1 MTLISRRCCSQT
13 PLSIEIRGV
22 ERARASS
29 HISTIMIINKPSLIL
44 FLTILFLL
52 ITEIKPFTNPLL
64 SQEAGKTESIAISD
78 LVHKA
83 IVHTRKLPLHQP
95 RSSVLVYVALRNKGH
110 LLEDSWGEGLNLKSA
125 IRDAIS
131 TAAKQIR
138 EPSRQVAEVE
148 VCVVDSFKPIDLK
161 KNRNELT
168 NIHRGVIGLELKYRD
183 ELMRFAPSWMIA
195 TNRNYDK
202 VIEYFQKKLKLTKN
216 QLHGKEVIART
227 FGADQFLVLLTPQVK
242 IFPMFRGNTLVSP
255 NKVTKENVQALA
267 ELMKTW
273 MVTNVK
279 ADGEMT
285 YKYWPS
291 RGRYSTSN
299 NMVRQFMATVCFG
312 RMTQFYEDEE
322 IAKIS
327 KQNLQY
333 NLDHFYTKEGDY
345 GYIIFDNKAKLG
357 AASLA
362 ALAIVE
368 SSFRSEFREYE
379 EGLSRFIDRMS
390 RENGAFQT
398 FYMPA
403 TRTDGHNFYPGETQL
418 FRARLYSMTKNDKL
432 LREFM
437 KSFEFYRAWHF
448 ENRNPAFVPWHTQ
461 ACYLIWT
468 FTKDEELKEFIFET
482 NDWLI
487 ETMQQWDNTIYKDT
501 KGRFYSPRKAYGPPH
516 ASSTGVYLE
525 GLIDAFL
532 LAKETGDIERTN
544 TYRTAINR
552 GLRSIMQLQFADEID
567 LYYVSKRKRVEGA
580 IRTTVYN
587 NEIRVDNVQH
597 NLMALFKILHH
608 FEDDDYTII
617 EKNVR
622 KSDTFLNSF

>member
-1 MTLISRRCCSQT
+1 MTLISRGCYSQT
-13 PLSIEIRGV
+13 PLSVEIRGV
-22 ERARASS
+22 KGARVSS
-29 HISTIMIINKPSLIL
+29 HISRMMISNKPSLIL
-44 FLTILFLL
+44 FLTMLFLL
-52 ITEIKPFTNPLL
+52 ITEITSFTNPLF
-64 SQEAGKTESIAISD
+64 SQEAGKTESLLISD
-78 LVHKA
+78 LVHRS
-83 IVHTRKLPLHQP
+83 IVRTRKLPLHQP

-110 LLEDSWGEGLNLKSA
+110 LLEDSWGEGADLKSA

-131 TAAKQIR
+131 TAAKQVR

-148 VCVVDSFKPIDLK
+148 VCVVDSFKAIDLK
-161 KNRNELT
+161 MNRNALT
-168 NIHRGVIGLELKYRD
+168 NIHRGVIGLELDYRG
-183 ELMRFAPSWMIA
+183 EMMRFAPSWMIA
-195 TNRNYDK
+195 TNRSYDK

-216 QLHGKEVIART
+216 QLYGKEVIART
-227 FGADQFLVLLTPQVK
+227 FKADQYLVLLTPQLK

-255 NKVTKENVQALA
+255 KKVTKENVQALA

-273 MVTNVK
+273 MVTNVTP
-279 ADGEMT
+279 DGEMT

-291 RGRYSTSN
+291 RGEYSTSN
-299 NMVRQFMATVCFG
+299 NMVRQFMASVCFG
-312 RMTQFYEDEE
+312 RMTEFYEDEM
-322 IAKIS
+322 IAKIG

-345 GYIIFDNKAKLG
+345 GYIIFNNKAKLG

-368 SSFRSEFREYE
+368 SSFRSEFREFE

-390 RENGAFQT
+390 RENGSFQT
-398 FYMPA
+398 FYIPP
-403 TRTDGHNFYPGETQL
+403 TRKDGHNFYPGETQL
-418 FRARLYSMTKNDKL
+418 FRATLYSMTKNDKL

-437 KSFEFYRAWHF
+437 KSFEFYRIWHF

-487 ETMQQWDNTIYKDT
+487 GTMQQWDNTIYEDI
-501 KGRFYSPRKAYGPPH
+501 KGRFYNPRKAYGPPH

-532 LAKETGDIERTN
+532 LAKATGDIERTN

-567 LYYVSKRKRVEGA
+567 LYYISKRKRAEGA

-587 NEIRVDNVQH
+587 NEIRVDNIQH

-608 FEDDDYTII
+608 FEDDDYTLI
-617 EKNVR
+617 EKSVGKKG
-622 KSDTFLNSF
+622 KSLN